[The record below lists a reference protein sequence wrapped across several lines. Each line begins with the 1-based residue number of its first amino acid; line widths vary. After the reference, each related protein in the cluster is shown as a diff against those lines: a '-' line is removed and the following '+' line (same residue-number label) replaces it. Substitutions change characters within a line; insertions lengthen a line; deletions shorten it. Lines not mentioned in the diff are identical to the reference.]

1 MCVTADCGAYKMEGK
16 KPTKN
21 TFTISHYRAMS
32 KILHGVPIFANYN
45 ILTKVDTIYFLR
57 ILVMFWMFS
66 LQRSAFSGHHV
77 RRGVSSL
84 LSHLLCPPIC
94 EKSHHIWLLA
104 PFLPHMF
111 SSAPCYEYKEVIF
124 CTSVLESTF
133 SSDLIQII
141 NHQFQYK

>member
-1 MCVTADCGAYKMEGK
+1 MCVTADCGAYKMEGRE
-16 KPTKN
+16 PTKN

-45 ILTKVDTIYFLR
+45 ILTKVDIIYFLW
-57 ILVMFWMFS
+57 ILVVFWMFS
-66 LQRSAFSGHHV
+66 LQSSAFSGHHV
-77 RRGVSSL
+77 CRGVSSL
-84 LSHLLCPPIC
+84 FPHLLCPPIC

-104 PFLPHMF
+104 PFLPHTF
-111 SSAPCYEYKEVIF
+111 YSASCYEYKEVIF